1 MEPCGATVGNVVSVG
16 EAVFA
21 AKLSPIVLVVL
32 GQHKH
37 DVHLLVILA
46 KAAYGVHEHGHA
58 VDGDKLLRY
67 VAAHAQA
74 FSSCHDN
81 GVVHLLFLLDYKESY
96 LHIKYHLSP

>member
-1 MEPCGATVGNVVSVG
+1 M
-16 EAVFA
+16 
-21 AKLSPIVLVVL
+21 VL

-37 DVHLLVILA
+37 DVHLRVKLA

-81 GVVHLLFLLDYKESY
+81 GVVHLLFLLVAFCLLPFVFYFPSAMRWLY
-96 LHIKYHLSP
+96 IMPSLSDATVSSPLNMRKIS